1 MKYFLKLLQLVMI
14 FLLASC
20 FKNNKIEDNVK
31 VKKSNVE
38 SKINEKKENVYIHKQ
53 KENNENENSDT
64 DEFISHSLFEKWQ
77 GVYEFEQD
85 SQLDSWGR
93 ESVLIAEL
101 TLIKPDSCVFKSWIA
116 DENGKRYIKNDNY
129 KEIIGGILATTN
141 KDSIE
146 FYSKRVISGE
156 NNTLSPLLTL
166 TKNGKN
172 YFIYS
177 FITSPPSNGIVE
189 MPIDKR

>member
-1 MKYFLKLLQLVMI
+1 MKYFLKLLQLAMI
-14 FLLASC
+14 FLLVSC
-20 FKNNKIEDNVK
+20 FKNNKIENNVK
-31 VKKSNVE
+31 EKKSNVE
-38 SKINEKKENVYIHKQ
+38 NNINEKKENAYIHKQ
-53 KENNENENSDT
+53 TENYENENSDT
-64 DEFISHSLFEKWQ
+64 DEFISHSLFEKWK

-85 SQLDSWGR
+85 SQLDGWGR
-93 ESVLIAEL
+93 ESILIAEL

-129 KEIIGGILATTN
+129 KEIVGGILATTN

-146 FYSKRVISGE
+146 FYSKRVIKGE

-172 YFIYS
+172 HFIYS
-177 FITSPPSNGIVE
+177 FITSPPNNGIVE

>member
-1 MKYFLKLLQLVMI
+1 M
-14 FLLASC
+14 
-20 FKNNKIEDNVK
+20 
-31 VKKSNVE
+31 
-38 SKINEKKENVYIHKQ
+38 
-53 KENNENENSDT
+53 
-64 DEFISHSLFEKWQ
+64 
-77 GVYEFEQD
+77 
-85 SQLDSWGR
+85 
-93 ESVLIAEL
+93 